1 MSDFLVGLDLGQ
13 SQDYTALVVAERVQV
28 PTGERSR
35 YDGTPICLK
44 HYHVRHIQRFALGT
58 AYPVIVEQVAGMLR
72 QGPLV
77 GRYRLV
83 VDATGVGAPVV
94 DLFRQG
100 GMSPTGVTIT
110 GGNTP
115 THEGANWL
123 VPKRDLV
130 STMQV
135 LLQSRRL
142 MVAEEL
148 PEAPLLVKELLDFQ
162 VKITMAAHDIYGAW
176 REGQHDDLVLA
187 TALAVW
193 FGERM
198 GDGPRVLFL

>member
-1 MSDFLVGLDLGQ
+1 M
-13 SQDYTALVVAERVQV
+13 
-28 PTGERSR
+28 
-35 YDGTPICLK
+35 
-44 HYHVRHIQRFALGT
+44 
-58 AYPVIVEQVAGMLR
+58 
-72 QGPLV
+72 
-77 GRYRLV
+77 
-83 VDATGVGAPVV
+83 V

-198 GDGPRVLFL
+198 GGGLRVLFL